1 MSECGEKIFCVDT
14 LVKAI
19 HQALFDT
26 LPLIYSAHRHQRSQ
40 INHRIAKDFEAPP
53 QCNE

>member
-19 HQALFDT
+19 HQALFDIVSEYT
-26 LPLIYSAHRHQRSQ
+26 LRTA
-40 INHRIAKDFEAPP
+40 INESK
-53 QCNE
+53 